1 MRKTVY
7 NSEVREVVDLD
18 TGEVGKVEKV
28 KRAKITIDSE
38 PFYMVFIDHI
48 APFYNLTNGTAK
60 NVLTWLCTN
69 ATFNTGKISL
79 APGDRKKLCEDLDI
93 KPTTLS
99 NSLKELSDKKL
110 IDGSSGSY
118 TINPQVFWKGDL
130 LSRNALL
137 NTREIRVTFD
147 LDLKSANIEEK

>member
-7 NSEVREVVDLD
+7 NSEVREVVDLE

-60 NVLTWLCTN
+60 NVLT
-69 ATFNTGKISL
+69 
-79 APGDRKKLCEDLDI
+79 
-93 KPTTLS
+93 
-99 NSLKELSDKKL
+99 
-110 IDGSSGSY
+110 
-118 TINPQVFWKGDL
+118 
-130 LSRNALL
+130 
-137 NTREIRVTFD
+137 
-147 LDLKSANIEEK
+147 